1 MTRNLQ
7 IHTLSAHGPANMV
20 RDDQG
25 RPKTAMMGNVPR
37 LRLSSQS
44 KKRSYRT
51 SSAMQEALKGHLG
64 ERTARI
70 GEVIEEHLASL
81 GADKQKA
88 FDIACEIAAVFG
100 KVGGQPEAAAGDEDG
115 EDDEEVVEAKSK
127 TGKKPKK
134 EKEKTSR
141 TAQLAFISPEERDR
155 ALELAEKALKGE
167 ELPTGK
173 ELEKMVLQKAD
184 TAVDI
189 AMFGRMLAA
198 SPDYNRDA
206 AVQVSHAIT
215 THRAVVEDDF
225 YTAVDDRKKPSE
237 DSGAGFIGEAG
248 FGSGLFYTYI
258 NVDLDL
264 LEKNLGGDKK
274 LAARAVDALIE
285 AVATT
290 TPSGKRASFAHHGY
304 ANYIRA
310 EFGTAQPRSLVGAFY
325 APVADTQNLIGA
337 SVEALE
343 QHAKRMDAA
352 YNQHLEVSVMDVEAE
367 IGSLQGIRNF
377 VAKVMEA

>member
-1 MTRNLQ
+1 MTRNIQL
-7 IHTLSAHGPANMV
+7 HTLSAHGPANMV
-20 RDDQG
+20 RDDQN
-25 RPKTAMMGNVPR
+25 RPKTAIMGNVPR
-37 LRLSSQS
+37 LRLSSQA

-51 SSAMQEALKGHLG
+51 STAFQAALEGKLG
-64 ERTARI
+64 ERTARL
-70 GEVIEEHLASL
+70 GEVIEQHLASL

-100 KVGGQPEAAAGDEDG
+100 KVGGASETPSAEDG
-115 EDDEEVVEAKSK
+115 DLDEEVVEAKAK
-127 TGKKPKK
+127 AGKKPKK

-141 TAQLAFISPEERDR
+141 TAQLAFISPVERDK

-167 ELPTGK
+167 KLPTGK
-173 ELEKMVLQKAD
+173 DLEKMVLQKAD

-198 SPDYNRDA
+198 SPDYNREA
-206 AVQVSHAIT
+206 AVQVSHAVT

-225 YTAVDDRKKPSE
+225 YTAVDDRKTAAE

-258 NVDLDL
+258 NIDLDL
-264 LEKNLGGDKK
+264 LEKNLDGDKE

-290 TPSGKRASFAHHGY
+290 TPGGKRASFAHHGY

-325 APVADTQNLIGA
+325 APVADTKDLIGA
-337 SVEALE
+337 SVEKLE
-343 QHAKRMDAA
+343 SHAKRIDTA
-352 YNQHLEVSVMDVEAE
+352 YGQHPEVSVMDVEAE
-367 IGSLQGIRNF
+367 IGSLQGIRDF
-377 VAKVMEA
+377 AAKVMAA